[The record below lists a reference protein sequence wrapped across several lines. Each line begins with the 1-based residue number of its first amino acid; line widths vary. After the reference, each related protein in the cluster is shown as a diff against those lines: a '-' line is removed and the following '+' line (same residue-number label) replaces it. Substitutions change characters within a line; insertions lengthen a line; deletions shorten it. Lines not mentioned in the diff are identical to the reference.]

1 MDMQLLLALLAL
13 PLVAAGLIVAVSF
26 ARRRRRPP
34 VVDAAGEPV
43 HRLQA
48 DSATVQDAA
57 EPPPVAPPGRP
68 SGRARRA
75 TSAGTPEDR

>member
-1 MDMQLLLALLAL
+1 MQVLLVLLAL
-13 PLVAAGLIVAVSF
+13 PLVAAGLIVAVAF
-26 ARRRRRPP
+26 ARRRRSP
-34 VVDAAGEPV
+34 VADAAREPV

-48 DSATVQDAA
+48 DSATVQDSA

>member
-1 MDMQLLLALLAL
+1 MQVLLALLAL
-13 PLVAAGLIVAVSF
+13 PLVAAGLIVAVAV
-26 ARRRRRPP
+26 ARRRRSP
-34 VVDAAGEPV
+34 VADAGREPV

>member
-1 MDMQLLLALLAL
+1 MDMQLLLGLLAL

-26 ARRRRRPP
+26 ARRHRSP
-34 VVDAAGEPV
+34 VGAGSREPV

-48 DSATVQDAA
+48 DSAAVQDSAA
-57 EPPPVAPPGRP
+57 PVAVAPPAKP

-75 TSAGTPEDR
+75 ASAVAPEDR

>member
-1 MDMQLLLALLAL
+1 MDTPFLLLALLAL
-13 PLVAAGLIVAVSF
+13 PVVAAGLIVTVARIRRRAPVAAVS
-26 ARRRRRPP
+26 
-34 VVDAAGEPV
+34 EPV

-57 EPPPVAPPGRP
+57 DHTPAAAPARR

-75 TSAGTPEDR
+75 AEGTLEDR